1 MSTVRLSSFGAEK
14 VVCPVLPN
22 EEPVIEDSTRVDFQ
36 VRSVYVLCKGSFK
49 NDVTH
54 VTTGYRAYIDGS
66 HAASV

>member
-54 VTTGYRAYIDGS
+54 VTPGYRAYIDGS
-66 HAASV
+66 RAASV